1 MLGELNAMQ
10 DQNQLL
16 KELYSTLNGK
26 IYQDNQQGLLVLE
39 WYGRQSLLKLPCF
52 FSLKKL
58 VNGIDIK
65 QMLTSPAT
73 ACDVEI
79 LNPCGCDRCFVLSI
93 PDILEFQDL
102 INGAKAMMEL
112 NSILHERLRRSVT
125 FC

>member
-1 MLGELNAMQ
+1 MLSDLIVMQ
-10 DQNQLL
+10 DQAQLL
-16 KELYSTLNGK
+16 KELYSTLNGSL
-26 IYQDNQQGLLVLE
+26 YQDNHRGLLVLE
-39 WYGRQSLLKLPCF
+39 WYGRRSLLKLPCF
-52 FSLKKL
+52 FSLRKL

-65 QMLTSPAT
+65 QMLANPAS

-93 PDILEFQDL
+93 PDVLEFQDL

-112 NSILHERLRRSVT
+112 NSILHERLRRSVS